1 MKKIL
6 IMAAMAVLASVNVGA
21 TVLFPFFGD
30 LAPNNDVVARLVDED
45 NKFEQIVRKGQSGWG
60 GLSSCV
66 SFMDD
71 VVPDDVTKHGDGKN
85 VVVYT
90 SPMHSK
96 EVDTIK
102 GDNKISAVYIIDRG
116 DSVEIYYTESSDIQ
130 QSEWASDIIGGRL

>member
-6 IMAAMAVLASVNVGA
+6 IMAAMAVLASVNAGA

-30 LAPNNDVVARLVDED
+30 LAPNNEVVVRLVDD
-45 NKFEQIVRKGQSGWG
+45 NNKFEQIVSKGRSGWG
-60 GLSSCV
+60 GVSACE

-90 SPMHSK
+90 SLFHPK
-96 EVDTIK
+96 DIDTVAA
-102 GDNKISAVYIIDRG
+102 DNKVSAVYIINRG
-116 DSVEIYYTESSDIQ
+116 ESVEIYYTESSDLQ
-130 QSEWASDIIGGRL
+130 QREWESDIVGGRL